1 MNSFINYLQSFN
13 AGELSS
19 NIDGRSDLKIY
30 QQGCRKL
37 DNFLVLPQ
45 GGVERRTGT
54 KHFRDTKNNTEV
66 KLIPFDFSS
75 TNNFVVEIGTNY
87 IRVHPSDGSTPIDA
101 TGVTPQYLTSELKEI
116 QHIRRFDTIILTH
129 PNHEPLKLVRTTL
142 APTFVISEV
151 DFIYPPL
158 FDQNI
163 TATTI
168 TPSANTGT
176 GISLTASAD
185 TFQTNHIGSTWGIN
199 YLRSGDSSSATNPKA
214 KNLQKEVSH
223 STGTAQSN
231 YINMS
236 YSNWNAKTT
245 GTWTGL
251 VVIQRRIDSGSPTDY
266 VVMGNT
272 TGGTADNFVFSSLI
286 PEQGNT
292 ELRISFVIATGDC
305 TVSIEADSQYALGLV
320 KITAVADAQNAT
332 ADVVSVL
339 GGTSAVTTWNEAA
352 FSNQVGFPKA
362 ALFYQNRLLF
372 TGSSLEPSTVYASVA
387 GEIFNFLKGTTSD
400 MSIKHTV
407 DISDEAEYLE
417 GKADI
422 FMGTDRSTIS
432 VKSVN
437 TDELLNTTNINTQQ
451 ENSYGSA
458 NIQPVL
464 SNDLVIFAQT
474 NKLKLRALIYAEETN
489 STTAI
494 DLNAVASHITGTG
507 IKEMY
512 IQKNPDQLIWCIKD
526 DGDICILNYDR
537 IQDLSGWSNITTDG
551 DFISGTVIQG
561 SGEDIIFVAVKRD
574 STYTIEEFQLRKNKN
589 FYVDSGK
596 QQDGGAAKTIT
607 ASISSD
613 ITITANGH
621 GYSNGDIVRIRNSGS
636 KQLGAD
642 VFAVS
647 DSATNTFKLKDKT
660 ATSYEAYNN
669 TNDIVVTGAVES
681 STFNG
686 TYELDSTVSTPY
698 WNLKDSATGITISAQ
713 EDSPTTHYWVL
724 RNNDGSVEFQLGAT
738 QTSQANLLN
747 TQWWAVTY
755 DNSDATKRA
764 FRSATFGLNTGA
776 TVEKVYNEITG
787 LNHLEGKTVQVV
799 GDNNFVKEVTVSSN
813 KITTDAYYNNLI
825 AGLKFT
831 STLQPMP
838 INPAIKNGEA
848 QSRVKAIT
856 KVIVRFI
863 NTKGASVGE
872 AGKQLTNF
880 PVVNTSDKAGQQIA
894 LTNKSQRFFVG
905 SDWERDKVV
914 EVKQD
919 LPYPMTVLSI
929 ASNISLGGA

>member
-30 QQGCRKL
+30 QQGCRKI

-54 KHFRDTKNNTEV
+54 KYIRDLKTNADV
-66 KLIPFDFSS
+66 LLVPFDFSAS
-75 TNNFVVEIGTNY
+75 NNFVVEVGTNY
-87 IRVHPSDGSTPIDA
+87 MRIHPSDGSTPIEA
-101 TGVTPQYLTSELKEI
+101 TGVTPSYLITELKEL
-116 QHIRRFDTIILTH
+116 QYVRRFDTIIFTH

-142 APTFVISEV
+142 DPLFVISEV

-158 FDQNI
+158 FDENI

-199 YLRSGDSSSATNPKA
+199 YLRVGDSSSSTNPKA
-214 KNLQKEVSH
+214 KNLSKTVSH

-236 YSNWNAKTT
+236 FSNWNVQTT
-245 GTWTGL
+245 GTWKGL
-251 VVIQRRIDSGSPTDY
+251 VVVQRRIDGGSPLDY
-266 VVMGNT
+266 VVLGNT
-272 TGGTADNFVFSSLI
+272 TGATEQNFTFSSLI

-292 ELRISFVIATGDC
+292 ELRISFVISSGDC
-305 TVSIEADSQYALGLV
+305 TATIEADSQYVLGLV
-320 KITAVADAQNAT
+320 KITAVTDAQNAT
-332 ADVVSVL
+332 ANVVSTL
-339 GGTSAVTTWNEAA
+339 GGNTAVTSWNEAA
-352 FSNQVGFPKA
+352 FSDQVGFPKA
-362 ALFYQNRLLF
+362 SLFYQNRLLF
-372 TGSSLEPSTVYASVA
+372 TGSSLEPSTVYASIS
-387 GEIFNFLKGTTSD
+387 GEIFNFLRGTSSD

-417 GKADI
+417 GKTDI

-432 VKSVN
+432 VKSVD
-437 TDELLNTTNINTQQ
+437 TDALVNQTNINTQQ

-464 SNDLVIFAQT
+464 ANDLVIFTQA

-489 STTAI
+489 STTAV
-494 DLNAVASHITGTG
+494 DLNSVASHITGTG
-507 IKEMY
+507 IKQVYM
-512 IQKNPDQLIWCIKD
+512 QKNPDQLIWCIKD
-526 DGDICILNYDR
+526 DGTVCILNYDR

-551 DFISGTVIQG
+551 TIISGTVIQG
-561 SGEDIIFVAVKRD
+561 SGEDRIWLAVNRNSK
-574 STYTIEEFQLRKNKN
+574 YTLEQFQLRKDLNW
-589 FYVDSGK
+589 YVDSGIQK
-596 QQDGGAAKTIT
+596 DGGSSKSATGTVTTNVTIT
-607 ASISSD
+607 SNS
-613 ITITANGH
+613 H
-621 GYSNGDIVRIRNSGS
+621 GYSDGDFIRVKNSVSTQLNNSTFIVANST
-636 KQLGAD
+636 
-642 VFAVS
+642 
-647 DSATNTFKLKDKT
+647 TNTFQLKDTSNT
-660 ATSYEAYNN
+660 ALIFYNN
-669 TNDIVVTGAVES
+669 TNDIVVSGSQGGFGTDGTWTKHDTNLTWSNTTG
-681 STFNG
+681 
-686 TYELDSTVSTPY
+686 
-698 WNLKDSATGITISAQ
+698 
-713 EDSPTTHYWVL
+713 WVL
-724 RNNDGSVEFQLGAT
+724 AIEQVGADLYQWIGRLGDDEIGVGNAAALSSLDNGRWWEVATTASQPFHTATYSIGSDTTIE
-738 QTSQANLLN
+738 
-747 TQWWAVTY
+747 
-755 DNSDATKRA
+755 
-764 FRSATFGLNTGA
+764 
-776 TVEKVYNEITG
+776 EVYNEVTG
-787 LNHLEGKTVQVV
+787 LDHLDGKTVQVI
-799 GDNNFVKEVTVSSN
+799 GDGNYIKNDTVSSN
-813 KITTDAYYNNLI
+813 KITTTDYYNTILV
-825 AGLKFT
+825 GLPFT

>member
-19 NIDGRSDLKIY
+19 NIDGRSDLKVY

-75 TNNFVVEIGTNY
+75 TNNFVIEIGTNY

-101 TGVTPQYLTSELKEI
+101 TGVTPQYSASDLKEI
-116 QHIRRFDTIILTH
+116 QHIRKFDTVILTH

-142 APTFVISEV
+142 APAFVISEV

-158 FDQNI
+158 FDENI

-168 TPSANTGT
+168 TPSAKTGT

-185 TFQTNHIGSTWGIN
+185 TFQTKHIGSTWGIN
-199 YLRSGDSSSATNPKA
+199 YLRVEDTSSSANTAA
-214 KNLQKEVSH
+214 KNLQDSA
-223 STGTAQSN
+223 TGTSQSN
-231 YINMS
+231 YIDMS
-236 YSNWNAKTT
+236 FSNWNAKTT
-245 GTWTGL
+245 GSWKGL
-251 VVIQRRIDSGSPTDY
+251 VVIQRRINGGSATDY
-266 VVMGNT
+266 VVLGNT
-272 TGGTADNFVFSSLI
+272 TGGAEENFVFSSLI

-292 ELRISFVIATGDC
+292 ELRISFVIATGTC
-305 TVSIEADSQYALGLV
+305 TVAVEADSQYQLGLV

-332 ADVVSVL
+332 ANVVSTL
-339 GGTSAVTTWNEAA
+339 GGTSAVTSWNEAA
-352 FSNQVGFPKA
+352 FSDQVGFPKA

-372 TGSSLEPSTVYASVA
+372 TGSSLEPSTVYASVS
-387 GEIFNFLKGTTSD
+387 GEIFNFLRGTTSD
-400 MSIKHTV
+400 MSIKHTI

-437 TDELLNTTNINTQQ
+437 TDQLVNATNINTQQ

-494 DLNAVASHITGTG
+494 DLNAIANHITGTG

-561 SGEDIIFVAVKRD
+561 SGEDVIFVVVKRD

-596 QQDGGAAKTIT
+596 ELDGGAAKTIT
-607 ASISSD
+607 SSISSD
-613 ITITANGH
+613 ITITATSH
-621 GYSNGDIVRIRNSGS
+621 GYSNGDLVKIRNSGS

-660 ATSYEAYNN
+660 ATSYEIYNN
-669 TNDIVVTGAVES
+669 TNNIIVSGAVES

-698 WNLKDSATGITISAQ
+698 WNLKDSATGINISMQ

-799 GDNNFVKEVTVSSN
+799 GDNNFIKEVTVSSN
-813 KITTDAYYNNLI
+813 KITTDAYYNTLI

-838 INPAIKNGEA
+838 INPSIKNGEA

-863 NTKGASVGE
+863 NTKGANVGE